1 MQQLNAGDS
10 TSLQERKDF
19 KNTPVGQYNLWSAE
33 LKSSEKTLKNWKKKG
48 DKIVSR
54 YLDSRNNSSS
64 DINKASSGFKLNLFH
79 SNVTTLNSMLY
90 GNIPTVDVSRRYA
103 DSNDDVGRVASMTM
117 ERLLNC
123 DITENGKEYDVVLR
137 STLLD
142 RLTAGLGAARVRYE
156 VETEGEGENEVMKSE
171 AAPIDYYYWNDVI
184 WSWARNWTEVRWLA
198 FRSYLTKEQVR
209 ERFGDKAAEGV
220 ELKKQHSKESEGQS
234 AEDDKQSSWMKAEI
248 WEIWDKEK
256 KEVVWYSEG
265 YNRIL
270 DTKKD
275 PLKLKGF
282 FPCPPF
288 FLANPTST
296 LYIPTPD
303 FTLSEDLYNE
313 IDTLQTR
320 ISILTEAVKA
330 VGVYDSAADG
340 IKRMF
345 NEGVENEL
353 IPVENWALFAEKG
366 GIQGQVDWVPI
377 GDIVNALDK
386 LRSVR
391 DETITLL
398 QQVSGMA
405 DVMQGG
411 VNNQY
416 EGTGQSQLKA
426 KFGSI
431 RIQAL
436 QDEFAQFASDLLQLK
451 AEVIAIHFDPQS
463 IAEQSNMQ
471 HSMDKELL
479 PQAIELIK
487 NPRQARL
494 RVAIRPE
501 SVAMVDYAQLKAE
514 RTDYIN
520 ALSMFMQS
528 ATPLMESDPAAKPFL
543 LELLKW
549 GLAGFKGAQE
559 IEGVMDK
566 AIEASV
572 EAEKEKQENPQP
584 DPEAAKEQAK
594 LQGEMQKIDAKG
606 QMDMQVR
613 DHDKQADMET
623 AQMQTQLDTSKIDFE
638 KNAAIEEIQ
647 MKGQVDVQAEEAKS
661 QSNTRQSVT
670 GTQAEAEK
678 ETHKANLAIET
689 EQSKVTLD
697 NQAENLKQ
705 DREIE
710 KARQLA
716 AIQIETASALADIEV
731 AKNRA
736 IKRTETAAAKQLIK
750 ANPAKPAKKAKNDN
764 V

>member
-1 MQQLNAGDS
+1 MNTLNGGDS
-10 TSLQERKDF
+10 TSLQERSDF
-19 KNTPVGQYNLWSAE
+19 KSTPVGQHNLWDAE
-33 LKSSEKTLKNWKKKG
+33 LKASEKTLKSWKKKG

-54 YLDSRNNSSS
+54 YLDSKGDSTKSSTA
-64 DINKASSGFKLNLFH
+64 NGFRLNLFH

-90 GNIPTVDVSRRYA
+90 GNIPTVDVSRRYS
-103 DSNDDVGRVASMTM
+103 DSNDDVGRVAAETM

-142 RLTAGLGAARVRYE
+142 RLTVGLGTSRVRYE
-156 VETEGEGENEVMKSE
+156 VETEGEGENEVVVRES
-171 AAPIDYYYWNDVI
+171 APIDYYYWNDVL
-184 WSWARNWTEVRWLA
+184 WSWARNWTEVRWIA
-198 FRSYLTKEQVR
+198 FRSYLTKDQVR

-234 AEDDKQSSWMKAEI
+234 TEDDKQSSWMKAEI
-248 WEIWDKEK
+248 WEVWDKEK
-256 KEVVWYSEG
+256 REVVWYNQG
-265 YNRIL
+265 YKRIL

-275 PLKLKGF
+275 PLQLRGF

-303 FTLSEDLYNE
+303 FVLSEDLYNE

-353 IPVENWALFAEKG
+353 IPVDNWALFAEKG

-377 GDIVNALDK
+377 SDIVNALDK

-398 QQVSGMA
+398 QQVSGMS

-411 VNNQY
+411 VSNQY
-416 EGTGQSQLKA
+416 EGVGQSQIKA

-451 AEVIAIHFDPQS
+451 GEVIARHFDPQS

-471 HSMDKELL
+471 HSLDADLL
-479 PQAIELIK
+479 PQAIQLIK
-487 NPRQARL
+487 DPSKARL
-494 RVAIRPE
+494 RIAIRPE

-528 ATPLMESDPAAKPFL
+528 ASPLMESDPASKPFL

-566 AIEASV
+566 AIEASMQ
-572 EAEKEKQENPQP
+572 AEKDKSENPQP
-584 DPEAAKEQAK
+584 DPEMAKEQAK
-594 LQGEMQKIDAKG
+594 VQGEMQKIQAKG

-623 AQMQTQLDTSKIDFE
+623 AQHQNQLDQQKIT
-638 KNAAIEEIQ
+638 IETQSNMQEIQ
-647 MKGQVDVQAEEAKS
+647 LKGSVDVQAEEAKS

-678 ETHKANLAIET
+678 ETHKANLMIENEKAKAIY
-689 EQSKVTLD
+689 D
-697 NQAENLKQ
+697 AESDDLSLE
-705 DREIE
+705 REIT
-710 KARQLA
+710 KAKALA
-716 AIQIETASALADIEV
+716 QIELDKAQALADIEV
-731 AKNRA
+731 AKSKA
-736 IKRTETAAAKQLIK
+736 IKKTETSAAKQLLK
-750 ANPAKPAKKAKNDN
+750 ANTKSIDN
-764 V
+764 E

>member
-1 MQQLNAGDS
+1 MKSLNAGDS

-19 KNTPVGQYNLWSAE
+19 KNTPTGQYKLWDTE
-33 LKSSEKTLKNWKKKG
+33 LRASEKTLGGWKKKG

-54 YLDSRNNSSS
+54 YLDSKGSSNV
-64 DINKASSGFKLNLFH
+64 DKGTTKGFKLNLFH

-103 DSNDDVGRVASMTM
+103 DTNDDVGRVASATM

-123 DITENGKEYDVVLR
+123 DISENGKEYDVVLR

-142 RLTAGLGAARVRYE
+142 RLTAGLGCARVRYE
-156 VETEGEGENEVMKSE
+156 VETEGEGDEERLVSE
-171 AAPIDYYYWNDVI
+171 KAPIDYYYWNDVI
-184 WSWARNWTEVRWLA
+184 WSWARNWTEVRWVA
-198 FRSYLTKEQVR
+198 FRSYLTKEKVR

-220 ELKKQHSKESEGQS
+220 QLKKQHSKESEGQS
-234 AEDDKQSSWMKAEI
+234 AEDDKQGSWMKAEV

-256 KEVVWYSEG
+256 REVVWYSQG
-265 YNRIL
+265 YDKIL

-275 PLKLKGF
+275 PLKLRDF

-303 FTLSEDLYNE
+303 FVLSEDLYNE

-320 ISILTEAVKA
+320 IAILTEAVKA

-366 GIQGQVDWVPI
+366 GIKGQVDWVPI
-377 GDIVNALDK
+377 SDIVNALDK

-416 EGTGQSQLKA
+416 EGTGQTQMKA

-451 AEVIAIHFDPQS
+451 AEVIAIHFEPQT

-471 HSMDKELL
+471 HSLDADLL
-479 PQAIELIK
+479 PEAIKLIK
-487 NPRQARL
+487 EPSKARL
-494 RVAIRPE
+494 RIAIRPE

-520 ALSMFMQS
+520 ALSMFFQS
-528 ATPLMESDPAAKPFL
+528 ASPLMEQDPAAKPFL

-566 AIEASV
+566 AIEASM
-572 EAEKEKQENPQP
+572 EAEKEKQANPQP
-584 DPEAAKEQAK
+584 DPEVAKEKAK
-594 LQGEMQKIDAKG
+594 LEGEMQKIQAKG
-606 QMDMQVR
+606 QSDMQVR
-613 DHDKQADMET
+613 DHDKAADMET
-623 AQMQTQLDTSKIDFE
+623 AQHQNELDINKISTETQL
-638 KNAAIEEIQ
+638 AIQEITT
-647 MKGQVDVQAEEAKS
+647 KGQVDVQAEEAKS

-678 ETHKANLAIET
+678 DQLKTTLEIDKNQ
-689 EQSKVTLD
+689 QSSTAKV
-697 NQAENLKQ
+697 AEYRAMKQ
-705 DREIE
+705 I
-710 KARQLA
+710 
-716 AIQIETASALADIEV
+716 DIEV
-731 AKNRA
+731 ARELASIEISKVKA
-736 IKRTETAAAKQLIK
+736 IKKTETAAAKQLIK
-750 ANPAKPAKKAKNDN
+750 AQPAKEKSNAK

>member
-1 MQQLNAGDS
+1 
-10 TSLQERKDF
+10 
-19 KNTPVGQYNLWSAE
+19 
-33 LKSSEKTLKNWKKKG
+33 
-48 DKIVSR
+48 
-54 YLDSRNNSSS
+54 
-64 DINKASSGFKLNLFH
+64 
-79 SNVTTLNSMLY
+79 MLY

-103 DSNDDVGRVASMTM
+103 DSNDDVGRVASETM

-142 RLTAGLGAARVRYE
+142 RLTVGLGCARVRYE
-156 VETEGEGENEVMKSE
+156 VETEGEGDNEQMVSE
-171 AAPIDYYYWNDVI
+171 SAPIDYYYWNDVL
-184 WSWARNWTEVRWLA
+184 WSWARNWTEIRWIS
-198 FRSYLTKEQVR
+198 FRSYLTKDEVR
-209 ERFGDKAAEGV
+209 ARFGDKAAEGV
-220 ELKKQHSKESEGQS
+220 ELKRQHSKESEGQS
-234 AEDDKQSSWMKAEI
+234 SEDDKQSSWMKAEI
-248 WEIWDKEK
+248 WEIWDKDK
-256 KEVVWYSEG
+256 REVIWYSQG

-275 PLKLKGF
+275 PLKLKSF

-303 FTLSEDLYNE
+303 FVLSEDLYNE

-320 ISILTEAVKA
+320 ISILTEAVKV

-353 IPVENWALFAEKG
+353 IPVDNWALFAEKG

-416 EGTGQSQLKA
+416 EGVGQSQMKA

-451 AEVIAIHFDPQS
+451 AEVIAIHFDAKT
-463 IAEQSNMQ
+463 IADQSNMQ
-471 HSMDKELL
+471 NSLDADLL
-479 PQAIELIK
+479 PEAIALIK
-487 NPRQARL
+487 DPRKARL
-494 RVAIRPE
+494 RIAIRPE

-528 ATPLMESDPAAKPFL
+528 ASPMMEADPAAKPFL

-549 GLAGFKGAQE
+549 GLAGFKGASE

-572 EAEKEKQENPQP
+572 QAEKEKQENPQP

-594 LQGEMQKIDAKG
+594 LQGEMQKIQAKG
-606 QMDMQVR
+606 QSDMQVR

-623 AQMQTQLDTSKIDFE
+623 AQHQNQLDIGKITTETQLNIQ
-638 KNAAIEEIQ
+638 EITT
-647 MKGQVDVQAEEAKS
+647 KGQVDVDAEEAKS

-678 ETHKANLAIET
+678 DQLKTSLEIDKNQQSSTAKVEEYRAMKAI
-689 EQSKVTLD
+689 
-697 NQAENLKQ
+697 
-705 DREIE
+705 
-710 KARQLA
+710 
-716 AIQIETASALADIEV
+716 DIEV
-731 AKNRA
+731 ARELASIEIAKSKA
-736 IKRTETAAAKQLIK
+736 IKKVETAAAKQLIK
-750 ANPAKPAKKAKNDN
+750 AQPEKKESDAK

>member
-1 MQQLNAGDS
+1 MQSLNAGDG

-19 KNTPVGQYNLWSAE
+19 KNTPVGQYNLWDAE
-33 LKSSEKTLKNWKKKG
+33 LKASQKNLESWKKKG

-54 YLDSRNNSSS
+54 YLDSKGNQG
-64 DINKASSGFKLNLFH
+64 DKNKASSGFKLNLFH

-90 GNIPTVDVSRRYA
+90 GNVPTVDVSRRYA
-103 DSNDDVGRVASMTM
+103 DSNDDVGRVASETM
-117 ERLLNC
+117 ERLLNL

-142 RLTAGLGAARVRYE
+142 RLTSGLGCARVRYE
-156 VETEGEGENEVMKSE
+156 VETDGDQLVSE
-171 AAPIDYYYWNDVI
+171 KAPIDYYYWNDVL
-184 WSWARNWTEVRWLA
+184 WSWARNWTEVRWVA
-198 FRSYLTKEQVR
+198 FRSYLTKEEVR

-220 ELKKQHSKESEGQS
+220 ELKRQHSKESEGQS
-234 AEDDKQSSWMKAEI
+234 SEDDKQSAWMKAEVL
-248 WEIWDKEK
+248 EIWDKEK
-256 KEVVWYSEG
+256 REVVWFSQG
-265 YNRIL
+265 YKRIL

-275 PLKLKGF
+275 PLKLRQF

-330 VGVYDSAADG
+330 VGVYDAAADG

-353 IPVENWALFAEKG
+353 IPVDNWALFAEKG

-377 GDIVNALDK
+377 GEIVGALDK

-391 DETITLL
+391 DETISLL

-405 DVMQGG
+405 DVMSGG

-416 EGTGQSQLKA
+416 EGTGQTQMKA

-451 AEVIAIHFDPQS
+451 AEVIAIHFEPET
-463 IAEQSNMQ
+463 IAKQSNMQ
-471 HSMDKELL
+471 YSYDKELL
-479 PQAIELIK
+479 PQAIQLIK
-487 NPRQARL
+487 DPAQARL

-528 ATPLMESDPAAKPFL
+528 ASPLMEQDPAAKPFL

-572 EAEKEKQENPQP
+572 KAEQEKANNPQP
-584 DPEAAKEQAK
+584 DPEVAKEQAK
-594 LQGEMQKIDAKG
+594 LQGEMQKIQAKG
-606 QMDMQVR
+606 QSDMQVR
-613 DHDKQADMET
+613 DHDKAADIET
-623 AQMQTQLDTSKIDFE
+623 AQVQNQLDQQKIQLE
-638 KNAAIEEIQ
+638 TELALQEITT
-647 MKGQVDVQAEEAKS
+647 KGQVDVEAEEAKS

-670 GTQAEAEK
+670 GTQAEADKDQLKTQLEVQK
-678 ETHKANLAIET
+678 N
-689 EQSKVTLD
+689 EQS
-697 NQAENLKQ
+697 AEVKIAEY
-705 DREIE
+705 RAMKEIDVRVAQE
-710 KARQLA
+710 LA
-716 AIQIETASALADIEV
+716 NIEV
-731 AKNRA
+731 AKA
-736 IKRTETAAAKQLIK
+736 KEIKKCETQAAKQLIK
-750 ANPAKPAKKAKNDN
+750 AQPKPVVKNDN

>member
-1 MQQLNAGDS
+1 MKSLSAGES
-10 TSLQERKDF
+10 TSIESRDDF
-19 KNTPVGQYNLWSAE
+19 KQNPVGQYNFWDTE
-33 LKSSEKTLKNWKKKG
+33 LRASEKTLKGWKKKG

-54 YLDSRNNSSS
+54 YLDSKGGSNPEKSISR
-64 DINKASSGFKLNLFH
+64 GFKLNLFH

-90 GNIPTVDVSRRYA
+90 GNIPTVDVSRRYS
-103 DSNDDVGRVASMTM
+103 DTNDDVGRVAAETM

-142 RLTAGLGAARVRYE
+142 RLTAGLGCARVRYE
-156 VETEGEGENEVMKSE
+156 VETEGEGDNEQMVSE
-171 AAPIDYYYWNDVI
+171 KAPIDYYYWNDVL

-198 FRSYLTKEQVR
+198 YRSYLTKAEVKA
-209 ERFGDKAAEGV
+209 RFGDKAAEGV
-220 ELKKQHSKESEGQS
+220 ELKKQHSKESEGQ
-234 AEDDKQSSWMKAEI
+234 ATDDDKQGSWLKAEV

-256 KEVVWYSEG
+256 RQVIWFSQG
-265 YNRIL
+265 YKRIL
-270 DTKKD
+270 DTKDD
-275 PLKLKGF
+275 PLKLKDF
-282 FPCPPF
+282 YPSPPF

-303 FTLSEDLYNE
+303 FVLSEDLYNE

-330 VGVYDSAADG
+330 VGVYDAAADG

-353 IPVENWALFAEKG
+353 IPVDNWALFAEKG
-366 GIQGQVDWVPI
+366 GLQGQVDWVPI
-377 GDIVNALDK
+377 GEIVGALDK

-391 DETITLL
+391 DETISLL

-405 DVMQGG
+405 DVMSGS

-416 EGTGQSQLKA
+416 EGTGQTQMKA

-436 QDEFAQFASDLLQLK
+436 QDEFAHFASNLLQLK
-451 AEVIAIHFDPQS
+451 AEVIARHFDPQT

-471 HSMDKELL
+471 HSLDVDLL

-487 NPRQARL
+487 NPQKARL
-494 RVAIRPE
+494 RIVIRPE

-528 ATPLMESDPAAKPFL
+528 ASPMMEADPATKPFL
-543 LELLKW
+543 LQLLKW
-549 GLAGFKGAQE
+549 GLAGFKGSQE

-572 EAEKEKQENPQP
+572 QAQKQAEENPQP
-584 DPEAAKEQAK
+584 DPAEAAEQAK
-594 LQGEMQKIDAKG
+594 VQGEMQKIQAKG
-606 QMDMQVR
+606 QSDMQVR
-613 DHDKQADMET
+613 DHDKAADMET
-623 AQMQTQLDTSKIDFE
+623 AQMQNQLDIQKITTETQLTIK
-638 KNAAIEEIQ
+638 EIQ
-647 MKGQVDVQAEEAKS
+647 TKGQVDAQAEEAKS

-678 ETHKANLAIET
+678 DQLKTQLEVEKGEKSADVKVAEYRAI
-689 EQSKVTLD
+689 K
-697 NQAENLKQ
+697 N
-705 DREIE
+705 I
-710 KARQLA
+710 
-716 AIQIETASALADIEV
+716 DIEV
-731 AKNRA
+731 ARELATIEVDKVRA
-736 IKRTETAAAKQLIK
+736 IKKLETSAAKQLIK
-750 ANPAKPAKKAKNDN
+750 AQPKAKNDN

>member
-1 MQQLNAGDS
+1 MNTLNAGDS
-10 TSLQERKDF
+10 TSIESREDF
-19 KNTPVGQYNLWSAE
+19 KKTPVGQWNFWDAE
-33 LKSSEKTLKNWKKKG
+33 LKASEKTLKGWKKKG

-54 YLDSRNNSSS
+54 YLDSKGGSNPEKV
-64 DINKASSGFKLNLFH
+64 NKGFKLNLFH

-103 DSNDDVGRVASMTM
+103 DSSDDVGRVAAETM

-123 DITENGKEYDVVLR
+123 DISENGKEYDVVLR

-142 RLTAGLGAARVRYE
+142 RLTSGLGAARVRYE
-156 VETEGEGENEVMKSE
+156 VETEGEGDNEQLVSE
-171 AAPIDYYYWNDVI
+171 KAPIDYYYWNDVL
-184 WSWARNWTEVRWLA
+184 WSWARNWTEVRWLGY
-198 FRSYLTKEQVR
+198 RSYLTKEQVKS
-209 ERFGDKAAEGV
+209 RFGDKAAEGV

-234 AEDDKQSSWMKAEI
+234 TDDDKQGSWLKAEI

-256 KEVVWYSEG
+256 REVVWFNQG
-265 YNRIL
+265 YKRIL

-275 PLKLKGF
+275 PLKLRDF
-282 FPCPPF
+282 FPSPPF
-288 FLANPTST
+288 FIANPTST

-303 FTLSEDLYNE
+303 FVLSEDLYNE

-330 VGVYDSAADG
+330 VGVYDAAADG

-353 IPVENWALFAEKG
+353 IPVDNWALFAEKG
-366 GIQGQVDWVPI
+366 GISGQVDWVPI
-377 GDIVNALDK
+377 GEIVGALDK

-391 DETITLL
+391 DETIALL

-405 DVMQGG
+405 DVMSGS

-451 AEVIAIHFDPQS
+451 AEVIARHFSPET
-463 IAEQSNMQ
+463 IADQSNMQ
-471 HSMDKELL
+471 HSLDVDLL
-479 PQAIELIK
+479 PQAIALIK
-487 NPRQARL
+487 DPKQAKL
-494 RVAIRPE
+494 RIAIRPE

-543 LELLKW
+543 LQMLKW

-559 IEGVMDK
+559 IEGVMDR

-572 EAEKEKQENPQP
+572 EAEKAKQQNPQP
-584 DPEAAKEQAK
+584 DPAAAAEKAK
-594 LQGEMQKIDAKG
+594 LEGEMQKIQAKG
-606 QMDMQVR
+606 QSDMQVR

-623 AQMQTQLDTSKIDFE
+623 AQMQNQLDLQKISTE
-638 KNAAIEEIQ
+638 TELTIKEITV
-647 MKGQVDVQAEEAKS
+647 KGNVDVQAEEAKS
-661 QSNTRQSVT
+661 LSNTRQSVT

-678 ETHKANLAIET
+678 DTLKTQLET
-689 EQSKVTLD
+689 EKGATLSAAKV
-697 NQAENLKQ
+697 AEYRAMKEIDIQ
-705 DREIE
+705 VARE
-710 KARQLA
+710 LA
-716 AIQIETASALADIEV
+716 EIEV
-731 AKNRA
+731 AKVRA
-736 IKRTETAAAKQLIK
+736 VKKVETAAAKSLIK
-750 ANPAKPAKKAKNDN
+750 AAPKATNDN

>member
-1 MQQLNAGDS
+1 MQSLNAGDS

-19 KNTPVGQYNLWSAE
+19 KNTPVGQHNLWDAE
-33 LKSSEKTLKNWKKKG
+33 LKASEKMLGGWKKKG

-54 YLDSRNNSSS
+54 YLDSRGNQG
-64 DINKASSGFKLNLFH
+64 DKNKASAGFKLNLFH

-103 DSNDDVGRVASMTM
+103 DSKDDVGRVASETM

-123 DITENGKEYDVVLR
+123 DIAENGKEYDVVLR

-142 RLTAGLGAARVRYE
+142 RLTSGLGCARVRYE
-156 VETEGEGENEVMKSE
+156 VETEGDQLISE
-171 AAPIDYYYWNDVI
+171 KAPIDYYYWNDVL
-184 WSWARNWTEVRWLA
+184 WSWARNWTEVRWVA

-248 WEIWDKEK
+248 WEVWDKEK
-256 KEVVWYSEG
+256 REVVWFNQG
-265 YNRIL
+265 YKRIL

-275 PLKLKGF
+275 PLKLREF

-330 VGVYDSAADG
+330 VGVYDAAADG

-353 IPVENWALFAEKG
+353 IPVDNWALFAEKG

-377 GDIVNALDK
+377 GEIVGALDK

-391 DETITLL
+391 DETISLL

-405 DVMQGG
+405 DVMSGG

-416 EGTGQSQLKA
+416 EGTGQTQMKA

-451 AEVIAIHFDPQS
+451 AEVIARHFDPET
-463 IAEQSNMQ
+463 IAKQSNMQ
-471 HSMDKELL
+471 HSYDAELL
-479 PQAIELIK
+479 PEAIKLIK
-487 NPRQARL
+487 DPAQARL
-494 RVAIRPE
+494 RIAIRPE

-528 ATPLMESDPAAKPFL
+528 ATPLMEADPASKPFL
-543 LELLKW
+543 LEMLKW

-559 IEGVMDK
+559 IEGVMDR

-572 EAEKEKQENPQP
+572 KAEEEKAQNPQP
-584 DPEAAKEQAK
+584 DPAAAAEQAK
-594 LQGEMQKIDAKG
+594 LQGEMQKIQAKG
-606 QMDMQVR
+606 QSDMQVR

-623 AQMQTQLDTSKIDFE
+623 AQMQNQLDLQKISTE
-638 KNAAIEEIQ
+638 TELTIREITT
-647 MKGQVDVQAEEAKS
+647 KGQVDVEAEEAKS

-670 GTQAEAEK
+670 GTQAEADKDQLKTQLEVQK
-678 ETHKANLAIET
+678 N
-689 EQSKVTLD
+689 EQS
-697 NQAENLKQ
+697 AEVKIAEY
-705 DREIE
+705 RVMKEIDIRVAQE
-710 KARQLA
+710 LA
-716 AIQIETASALADIEV
+716 NIEV
-731 AKNRA
+731 AKA
-736 IKRTETAAAKQLIK
+736 KEIKKCETAAAKQLIK
-750 ANPAKPAKKAKNDN
+750 AQPKPVVKSDN